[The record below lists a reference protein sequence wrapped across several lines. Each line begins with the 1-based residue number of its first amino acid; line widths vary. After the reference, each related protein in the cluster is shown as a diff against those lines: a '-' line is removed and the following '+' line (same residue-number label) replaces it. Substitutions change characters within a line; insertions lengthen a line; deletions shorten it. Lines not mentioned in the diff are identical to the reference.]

1 MYKMYMWVYKVMIK
15 WNKHSVGV
23 AVYISDFIWEKEVE
37 RKRQK
42 RQTERDTDR
51 QTLSSN
57 CFMKVEMIHLNKVP
71 VILGA

>member
-1 MYKMYMWVYKVMIK
+1 MIK

-23 AVYISDFIWEKEVE
+23 TVYISDFIGEKEVE

-42 RQTERDTDR
+42 RQTERDTER

-57 CFMKVEMIHLNKVP
+57 CVLKVEMI
-71 VILGA
+71 LGV